1 MTHPDAAPV
10 EPAGIRPGPEDDA
23 AGPEPNSPR
32 TPGGSRW
39 WIAGVTIAG
48 LVVVIAVALAS
59 GDPDGLE
66 RVAEDLGFIDRAA
79 DAPIS
84 VIPDYAVP
92 GIDDPA
98 VASILAGLIGVAIV
112 FVAMIVL
119 GRVLARRRA

>member
-1 MTHPDAAPV
+1 MTHPDGAPV
-10 EPAGIRPGPEDDA
+10 EPAGIQPGPEDRATGPDA
-23 AGPEPNSPR
+23 SPR
-32 TPGGSRW
+32 TSGGNRW
-39 WIAGVTIAG
+39 WVAGLAIAG
-48 LVVVIAVALAS
+48 LVVVAAVALAS

-79 DAPIS
+79 DAPVS
-84 VIPDYAVP
+84 VIPDYAVA